1 MNATTAPARPQ
12 AGKLAT
18 GADIK
23 RATPGAK
30 LRFGGGLY
38 LLVSPAAKSWQVHYH
53 VAGRHQAVIVGRWP
67 DLGVTE
73 AKTKR
78 DEIRR
83 TIREGGDPAHE
94 RRERRQ
100 ARQDAEAATV
110 RSVGERWLASA
121 SVARGWS
128 ANYQHHIGLRL
139 KNHIYPVIGDRP
151 VARVTTHEIESL
163 IVGLAKNFRSQADH
177 ARQNLQS
184 LFDFAARRDLVTVN
198 LVRKIAED
206 LPRRIPGDEN
216 EICRAHV
223 ETIEDA
229 RAVLAA
235 VEAYNSGPFA
245 KLAHRLIALTA
256 VRKLEGLEA
265 QWSEIKEGPDGM
277 TWTIPAARMKGRRG
291 KRREHVLPLPPQT
304 ADVFRAAR
312 ELARASGVKSPFV
325 FPGRGMRGNLARN
338 TPNFLLAYA
347 LAGSDFA
354 GRHTVHG
361 WRSTFYTVLKEA
373 DYDERLI
380 DAMLAHQPARPSQ
393 VAQHYDRSRLIRN
406 GAHLQPLIDRRRL
419 ATAWADLLLA
429 GAPSPFA
436 LAGLTSN
443 VVRLREAA

>member
-1 MNATTAPARPQ
+1 MNATTQADRPQ
-12 AGKLAT
+12 PTKIAKGS
-18 GADIK
+18 DIK
-23 RATPGAK
+23 TAKPGAR

-38 LLVSPAAKSWQVHYH
+38 LLVSPAARSWQVHYH
-53 VAGRHQAVIVGRWP
+53 VAGKHQAVIVGRWP
-67 DLGVTE
+67 ELGVEQAKE
-73 AKTKR
+73 AR
-78 DEIRR
+78 DKIRQTVR
-83 TIREGGDPAHE
+83 AGGDPAIERAE
-94 RRERRQ
+94 RRIERRG
-100 ARQDAEAATV
+100 AEAATV
-110 RSVGERWLASA
+110 RAVGERWIATA
-121 SVARGWS
+121 SVARGWTP
-128 ANYQHHIGLRL
+128 NYLHHTKLRL
-139 KNHIYPVIGDRP
+139 KNHIYPALGDRP
-151 VARVTTHEIESL
+151 IGRVRTFEIEAL
-163 IVGLAKNFRSQADH
+163 IVGLVKNYRSQTEH
-177 ARQNLQS
+177 VRQNLQS
-184 LFDFAARRDLVTVN
+184 IFDYAVRHDLGVTVN
-198 LVRKIAED
+198 PVRKIAED
-206 LPRRIPGDEN
+206 LPRRIQSEEAN
-216 EICRAHV
+216 RANV
-223 ETIEDA
+223 ESIEDA

-235 VEAYNSGPFA
+235 VETYNSGPFA

-265 QWSEIKEGPDGM
+265 QWSEIVDGPDGM
-277 TWTIPAARMKGRRG
+277 TWTIPAERMKGRRG
-291 KRREHVLPLPPQT
+291 KRREHVIPLSPQA

-312 ELARASGVKSPFV
+312 ELARVSGVKSPFV

-347 LAGSDFA
+347 LAGSDLA